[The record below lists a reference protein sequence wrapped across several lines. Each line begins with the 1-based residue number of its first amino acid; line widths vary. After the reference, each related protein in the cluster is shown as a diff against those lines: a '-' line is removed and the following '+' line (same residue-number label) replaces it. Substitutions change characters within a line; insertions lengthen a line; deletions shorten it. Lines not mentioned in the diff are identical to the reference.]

1 MPVALKTSPDGA
13 VAQALGDGYRR
24 LAALCEA
31 LDVRVAP
38 AGRGGVTAAELATD
52 RAALEAFVEA
62 EAARV
67 HDRYGVR
74 PRPDVAASRALH
86 DYAWTVGMLMGGPW
100 YLERRVPGIRPED
113 LRLNL
118 ASGTYTITPGSEL
131 ACLAD
136 DPVAG
141 LPGVLTFPQEE
152 QLRAQLRMAL
162 AEHMRP
168 LLAAIGPVTRRR
180 SRALWGLVSDDLV
193 SALWYLGRT
202 LGQEGAAITA
212 ATEVLPVAVPPY
224 PSGADF
230 RHLAGSDG
238 RRHPTRTRTG
248 CCMFYAIRPAEACST
263 CPRTGDAERLRR
275 LESQGNVTT
284 PAGAAASGLG

>member
-1 MPVALKTSPDGA
+1 MPVALKTSPDGT
-13 VAQALGDGYRR
+13 VAQALGDVYRR
-24 LAALCEA
+24 LAGVCGA
-31 LDVRVAP
+31 LDVRLARA
-38 AGRGGVTAAELATD
+38 AGAQGGVTAAELATE
-52 RAALEAFVEA
+52 RGALDAFVEA

-100 YLERRVPGIRPED
+100 YLERRVPRIRPED
-113 LRLNL
+113 LRLDL
-118 ASGTYTITPGSEL
+118 ASGTYTINPGSEL

-141 LPGVLTFPQEE
+141 RPGALTLPQEE

-162 AEHMRP
+162 ADHMRP
-168 LLAAIGPVTRRR
+168 LLAAIGPVARRR
-180 SRALWGLVSDDLV
+180 SRALWGMVSDDLV
-193 SALWYLGRT
+193 SALWYLGRM
-202 LGQEGAAITA
+202 LGQEGAAIRA

-224 PSGADF
+224 PTGADF
-230 RHLAGSDG
+230 RHLAGADG

-275 LESQGNVTT
+275 LES
-284 PAGAAASGLG
+284 